1 MNCNFFISLT
11 GDVGEVRGVE
21 GCGGVW
27 RGVEGGG
34 GGRDRQEYFTDL
46 LSHSSSCDTFQTI
59 NNINIF
65 GHRAIPESDTSAD
78 SV

>member
-1 MNCNFFISLT
+1 MW
-11 GDVGEVRGVE
+11 RGVE

-46 LSHSSSCDTFQTI
+46 LSHSSSCATFQTI